1 MGRCNCWEERIEYK
15 PLHNMI
21 GNPDVAIPYG
31 VCLGTKEIDRCD
43 CGGDESKCDF
53 YPEKRKGAE
62 KKMNT
67 AEMWLKAQEDG
78 KTYICND
85 GKTYICNSI
94 LYNKKTGL
102 ISATSLDPWPIG
114 VFDSIDTLMESQWS
128 LHQVEIMNKAEAEKK
143 YGIKIV
149 D

>member
-15 PLHNMI
+15 PLHNII

-31 VCLGTKEIDRCD
+31 VCLGTKEIDRCN

-53 YPEKRKGAE
+53 YPEKRKAAE

-78 KTYICND
+78 KTYYSKD
-85 GKTYICNSI
+85 ADA
-94 LYNKKTGL
+94 LYSKEFGL
-102 ISATSLDPWPIG
+102 VEEGDISQKVSMGDFPT
-114 VFDSIDTLMESQWS
+114 FEHLMKSKWEE
-128 LHQVEIMNKAEAEKK
+128 VKVMTKAEAEKK
-143 YGIKIV
+143 YGIRIV
-149 D
+149 G